1 MHLDV
6 KLLKTIHALAQTGSL
21 QGAASRLFITQSA
34 ISHQLKDIEQL
45 LGEPLFV
52 RKSKPLQFSWQGQL
66 LLQLAEDILPKIEAV
81 QQQLKQRPEM
91 PTQLRLTVE
100 CHACF
105 HWLLPAVKAFRQQ
118 FPQVTLTLDT
128 DIEHHAIEA
137 MLAGDL
143 DVVLTTDVRLTRQV
157 CYQPLFDLELLAF
170 LAPENPLAAK
180 PWLAPE
186 DLSNARLL
194 SYPIPQERQDLFR
207 YFLQKHDFS
216 GERRQVSQASQMLQ
230 LVAAGEG
237 VAVLPVWLAEPF
249 LSQGLIV
256 TRPLGPDGLKR
267 TMYLASRRG
276 DNLSAVQAM
285 YQLLQQFAPVQAS

>member
-1 MHLDV
+1 MHLDL

-34 ISHQLKDIEQL
+34 ISHQLKDIEQM

-52 RKSKPLQFSWQGQL
+52 RKSRPLQFSWQGQL
-66 LLQLAEDILPKIEAV
+66 LLQLAQDILPKVDAV
-81 QQQLKQRPEM
+81 AHQLKHPPEM
-91 PTQLRLTVE
+91 PAQLRLTVE

-118 FPQVTLTLDT
+118 YPQVSLSLETE
-128 DIEHHAIEA
+128 IEHHAIEA
-137 MLAGDL
+137 MLSGEL

-157 CYQPLFDLELLAF
+157 CYQPLFELELLAF
-170 LAPENPLAAK
+170 VAPENPLAAK

-186 DLSNARLL
+186 DLSNACLL
-194 SYPIPQERQDLFR
+194 SYPIPLERLDLFR
-207 YFLQKHDFS
+207 YFLHKQDFS
-216 GERRQVSQASQMLQ
+216 GEHRPVAQASQMLQ

-237 VAVLPVWLAEPF
+237 VAVLPIWLAEPF
-249 LSQGLIV
+249 LTQGLIV

-276 DNLSAVQAM
+276 DNVSAVQAL
-285 YQLLQQFAPVQAS
+285 YQLLQQFSPVQAS